1 MLDVYYQIRLTLY
14 FSKLNLK
21 KLYKKLEINQN
32 ILNDKYNK
40 YEMAKILANDD
51 RFTALFLLS
60 KKEYMKQLGIMD
72 LLKRIIQDKER
83 RFYEIR

>member
-40 YEMAKILANDD
+40 YEMAKIMAKDD
-51 RFTALFLLS
+51 KFTALFLLS
-60 KKEYMKQLGIMD
+60 KKEYTKQLEIVNII
-72 LLKRIIQDKER
+72 KRVIEQKENKN
-83 RFYEIR
+83 